1 MVKSFLLQNLH
12 LIDGHAHLESLQ
24 DTGSAVARARAVGV
38 RSIIAVGMDLVS
50 NQHTLELARKFPETI
65 YPAVGYHPWSIQ
77 PEKIEE
83 NIDFIDEQLPRCV
96 ALGEVGLDY
105 KVKIKKPIQWQVF
118 ERVLELAS
126 RHAKPVIVHSR
137 FSHQRCHRMVA
148 AAGVT
153 RAVFHWYSGP
163 LDLLEQILAD
173 GFYVSAT
180 PALAYSP
187 YHRAAIQAAP
197 LERILVETDCPVA
210 YQGRA
215 SEPVD
220 LIDTLKALSELKG
233 LALDEVAS
241 VTANNTKRFFD
252 L

>member
-1 MVKSFLLQNLH
+1 MVKSFILQNLH

-24 DTGSAVARARAVGV
+24 DTDSAVIRARTAGV
-38 RSIIAVGMDLVS
+38 RSIIAVGMDLAS
-50 NQHTLELARKFPETI
+50 NLHTLELARKFPETV
-65 YPAVGYHPWSIQ
+65 YPAVGYHPWSIL

-83 NIDFIDEQLPRCV
+83 NIDFIEKQLPRCI

-118 ERVLELAS
+118 ERVLGLANQ
-126 RHAKPVIVHSR
+126 HAKPVIVHSR

-148 AAGVT
+148 AAGVS

-173 GFYVSAT
+173 GFHVSAT
-180 PALAYSP
+180 PALAYSQ

-197 LERILVETDCPVA
+197 LNRILVETDCPVA
-210 YQGRA
+210 YQGRT
-215 SEPVD
+215 SEPAN
-220 LIDTLKALSELKG
+220 LIDTLEALSELKG
-233 LALDEVAS
+233 LDLDEVAS
-241 VTANNTKRFFD
+241 VTADNTRRFFD